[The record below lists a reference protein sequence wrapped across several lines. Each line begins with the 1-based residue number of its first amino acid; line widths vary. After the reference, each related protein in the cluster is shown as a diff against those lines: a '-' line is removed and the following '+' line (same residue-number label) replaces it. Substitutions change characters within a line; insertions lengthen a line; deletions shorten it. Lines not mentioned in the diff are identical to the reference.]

1 MFQLRLQ
8 TKTGSRPQYS
18 VL

>member
-8 TKTGSRPQYS
+8 RSFTQTQMK
-18 VL
+18 V